1 MVEGLCLSAMKKKC
15 AKIHKVICNV
25 CRMGMGMY
33 REAYSVMLVDDEAYT
48 RKLVG
53 ERISKIPGVTLAAS
67 LPNGFGAKRYLLE
80 HVVDIVVTDI
90 KMPLLDGLELAEFI
104 SEFVPSCP
112 IIIISGYGEFEYA
125 RKAIQ
130 FGVKDYL
137 LKPIQFKQIV
147 EIIEKSCRTVQQ
159 RREQILALQYGGKDT
174 QEQCAFEAFS
184 EKNAKKAWE
193 LVSAME
199 GVKLP
204 GTLLHLETEA
214 REKDG
219 FLIYKDILADALPGK
234 KVIRV
239 HETIGK
245 YDYLILTTCEERHR
259 SLNCLGEYFSR
270 VLKEPVACTE
280 TASVRSS
287 EELEAA
293 LESFYKEN
301 HNEAI
306 DTAIRYMKKHLR
318 DPLSRDSV
326 AEQVFLSPNYFSTQ
340 FKQVTGVAY
349 GEYLTKLRME
359 KACKLLEGNLPIRE
373 VAAAVG
379 IHDAKYFSD
388 LFCKNTGLLPSEY
401 RRKLL
406 QDKG

>member
-1 MVEGLCLSAMKKKC
+1 MILCNEDKC
-15 AKIHKVICNV
+15 ARVHKVICNV
-25 CRMGMGMY
+25 CRMGISMY
-33 REAYSVMLVDDEAYT
+33 RETYSVMLVDDEAYT

-159 RREQILALQYGGKDT
+159 RREQVLSLQNNGKDT
-174 QEQCAFEAFS
+174 QEQCIFAALS
-184 EKNAKKAWE
+184 EKDTKKAWE
-193 LVSAME
+193 LLSAME
-199 GVKLP
+199 GAKLP
-204 GTLLHLETEA
+204 GTILQLETQE

-219 FLIYKDILADALPGK
+219 FWVYRNILADALPGK
-234 KVIRV
+234 AVLRF
-239 HETIGK
+239 HETPGK
-245 YDYLILTTCEERHR
+245 YDYLILTTCEEGHR
-259 SLNCLGEYFSR
+259 SLNCLGEYFER
-270 VLKEPVACTE
+270 VWEEKVICTE
-280 TASVRSS
+280 TASVRDRG
-287 EELEAA
+287 ELERL
-293 LESFYKEN
+293 LENACKEN

-318 DPLSRDSV
+318 ESLSRDSV

-406 QDKG
+406 QEKN